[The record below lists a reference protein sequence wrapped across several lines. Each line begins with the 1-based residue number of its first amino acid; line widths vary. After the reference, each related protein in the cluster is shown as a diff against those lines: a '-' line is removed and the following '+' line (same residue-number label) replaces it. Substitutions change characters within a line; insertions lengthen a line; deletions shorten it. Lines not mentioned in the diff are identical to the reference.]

1 MRYAAHQ
8 LMGVLLNIIELSFKG
23 QAIMKK
29 SGLIVLGIVAFCAIS
44 IGYLSSVQIPAPVK
58 SISKTVP
65 NEQLP
70 R

>member
-1 MRYAAHQ
+1 MRGARGIVHHYK
-8 LMGVLLNIIELSFKG
+8 IIFG
-23 QAIMKK
+23 RQAIMKK

>member
-1 MRYAAHQ
+1 
-8 LMGVLLNIIELSFKG
+8 
-23 QAIMKK
+23 MKK
-29 SGLIVLGIVAFCAIS
+29 SGLIVLGIVVFCAIS